1 MGDEGQQVNGWSRA
15 EQVVKFRL
23 DLLDDRYQNIE
34 NALKNIETTLSS
46 HKTIVA
52 IIGAVTAAVVSGL
65 VHLGLRAAAVKP

>member
-1 MGDEGQQVNGWSRA
+1 MNGEVNGWSKA
-15 EQVVKFRL
+15 EGEVMYRL
-23 DLLDDRYQNIE
+23 DLFEKRFDKQDLI
-34 NALKNIETTLSS
+34 LKSIETTLAS